1 MALVLIAAL
10 IAAATLGL
18 LAWALRRRW
27 TGMPQWSVP
36 FAAAV
41 GLVVATLVL
50 EYTWYGRVVDELP
63 PGIEVVEVEQEAMP
77 LRPWTYLKPIKM
89 RFWALDQ
96 RATVA
101 HPQMP
106 ELRVVTLYKFARWR
120 PVESRLMVVDCAA
133 GRRVPLTETVS
144 FTEEGEL
151 TGAEW
156 ELSTDGDGLQTAACR
171 GG

>member
-1 MALVLIAAL
+1 MALELIAAL
-10 IAAATLGL
+10 IAAAALGL
-18 LAWALRRRW
+18 LAWALRRRF

-36 FAAAV
+36 FSAAV

-63 PGIEVVEVEQEAMP
+63 PGIEVVEVEEEAMP

-96 RATVA
+96 GRTLA
-101 HPQMP
+101 HPQIP
-106 ELRVVTLYKFARWR
+106 DLRVVTLYKFARWR
-120 PVESRLMVVDCAA
+120 PVESRLMAVDCAA
-133 GRRVPLTETVS
+133 GRRVPLTEGVS
-144 FTEEGEL
+144 FTAEGEL
-151 TGAEW
+151 NGAEW
-156 ELSTDGDGLQTAACR
+156 EMSANEDRLQEAACR